1 MGLPIIVLQIK
12 HIVNVLLELFFLI
25 SLKQNVVCA
34 GKKFCET
41 RLHVQPRRYKRKNES
56 SSY

>member
-1 MGLPIIVLQIK
+1 
-12 HIVNVLLELFFLI
+12 
-25 SLKQNVVCA
+25 LKQNVVYA